1 LADPEEDFRKRWGWK
16 VTIDEL
22 AKETNQT
29 EEYWWGVP
37 YTQTLNELAYRK
49 EKNHVRNSKR

>member
-1 LADPEEDFRKRWGWK
+1 MADPEGEFRKRWGWA

-29 EEYWWGVP
+29 EDYWWGAP
-37 YTQTLNELAYRK
+37 YVQTLNKLSYIK
-49 EKNHVRNSKR
+49 EKNHVRKK